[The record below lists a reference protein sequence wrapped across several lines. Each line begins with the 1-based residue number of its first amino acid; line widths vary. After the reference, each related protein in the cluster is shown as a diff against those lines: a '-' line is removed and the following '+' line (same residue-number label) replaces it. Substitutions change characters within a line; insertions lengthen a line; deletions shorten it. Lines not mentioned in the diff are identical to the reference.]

1 MEAREEV
8 ARIDGRRST
17 ERPGVGDSRVALV
30 RWAKEFE
37 PTRQI
42 FQGGTYLVPSFG
54 PRSIRT
60 APEDKES
67 SYEYYEPWAGSHFVV
82 QIHGILTM
90 Y

>member
-8 ARIDGRRST
+8 ARTDGRRLT
-17 ERPGVGDSRVALV
+17 EGPGVGDSRVAPV
-30 RWAKEFE
+30 RLMKEFE
-37 PTRQI
+37 LIRQI